1 MPPQKGP
8 ANITKIIVLVL
19 LLIILAIGG
28 AVLYFKNTPTGTNS
42 PSPENTTPTV
52 VPLAKEKERDFQ
64 RMIDIQR
71 LQASLETYHDQ
82 CNGYPPM
89 PRIAVFGS
97 TLLDASFNSGCPK
110 GTSFGTING
119 PIPVN
124 PTPGGVNYQY
134 CSEGTPGSG
143 KCGIPAKGKAEG
155 YLLTFK
161 LEGDIDTTL
170 SSGVHTAT
178 PKGIK

>member
-1 MPPQKGP
+1 MPPQNGP
-8 ANITKIIVLVL
+8 ANIIKIIVPILLFLVL
-19 LLIILAIGG
+19 ATG
-28 AVLYFKNTPTGTNS
+28 AAVFYFKNTPTDTNS
-42 PSPENTTPTV
+42 PSLENTTPTIA
-52 VPLAKEKERDFQ
+52 PLSKGKERDFQ

-71 LQASLETYHDQ
+71 LRASLETYHDQ

-97 TLLDASFNSGCPK
+97 PLLDASFNAGCPK

-124 PTPGGVNYQY
+124 PMPGGVNYQY

-143 KCGIPAKGKAEG
+143 KCGISAKGKAEG
-155 YLLTFK
+155 YLLTFR
-161 LEGDIDTTL
+161 LEENIDSAL